1 MARVDNLE
9 NFLTDVAGAIREKK
23 GTQDQIPA
31 ENFDTEIKSIETGI
45 DTSDATATADDIIN
59 PKTAYVGDGVKIT
72 GAIQPVY
79 EKTNPRLVK
88 INLNVDKTSSELPT
102 FCATFDGE
110 NLITF
115 DNSKNFILKNK
126 YDTTLDT
133 KNITDY
139 GGTISETIYKLA
151 SSKVADADGNVYV
164 CAITKNSKNVYFYIF
179 KIDYTTKKL
188 STNYY
193 RNATSYA
200 YLDCGMNVC
209 FANKRADV
217 LVMFSDARNNDSY
230 TAKITQVNSDLSV
243 TTLSSYTNNDL
254 YWISSVSFNEDDSLL
269 TYNLAHGQDGG
280 RGFIMQLNNYTF
292 TNVRLSEWRTTY
304 TLINNHYLL
313 RRNSRRRKRV
323 MYL

>member
-1 MARVDNLE
+1 MARVDNLG

-31 ENFDTEIKSIETGI
+31 EKFDTEIKSIETGI
-45 DTSDATATADDIIN
+45 DTSDATATVDDVIS
-59 PKTAYVGDGVKIT
+59 PKTFYSNGQKLA

-79 EKTNPRLVK
+79 EKTNPRLVET
-88 INLNVDKTSSELPT
+88 NLNVDKTSSELPT

-126 YDTTLDT
+126 YGTTLDT

-139 GGTISETIYKLA
+139 SGTTSETIYKLA

-217 LVMFSDARNNDSY
+217 LVMFSDARNNDSR

-243 TTLSSYTNNDL
+243 TTLSSYTNDDL

-269 TYNLAHGQDGG
+269 TYNLAHGQDYGN
-280 RGFIMQLNNYTF
+280 GFIMQLKNYTF
-292 TNVRLSEWRTTY
+292 TNVRLNAWRTTY
-304 TLINNHYLL
+304 TLINTHYLL
-313 RRNSRRRKRV
+313 RRNSGRRKRV

>member
-9 NFLTDVAGAIREKK
+9 NFLTDVADAIKTKK
-23 GTQDQIPA
+23 GTTDKIPA
-31 ENFDTEIKSIETGI
+31 ANFDTEIKSITSGL
-45 DTSDATATADDIIN
+45 DTSDATATADDIIS
-59 PKTAYVGDGVKIT
+59 PKTAYVSGKKIT
-72 GAIQPVY
+72 GSILPVY
-79 EKTNPRLVK
+79 EKTNPRLVET
-88 INLNVDKTSSELPT
+88 NLNVDKTSSELPT

-126 YDTTLDT
+126 YGTTLDT

-139 GGTISETIYKLA
+139 GGTTSETIYKLA
-151 SSKVADADGNVYV
+151 SSKVVDADGNVYV

-193 RNATSYA
+193 RNATSCA

-209 FANKRADV
+209 FANRRADV

-269 TYNLAHGQDGG
+269 TYNLAHGQDRGN
-280 RGFIMQLNNYTF
+280 GFIMQLKNYAF
-292 TNVRLSEWRTTY
+292 TNVRLNAWRTTY
-304 TLINNHYLL
+304 TLINTHYLL
-313 RRNSRRRKRV
+313 RRNSERRKRV